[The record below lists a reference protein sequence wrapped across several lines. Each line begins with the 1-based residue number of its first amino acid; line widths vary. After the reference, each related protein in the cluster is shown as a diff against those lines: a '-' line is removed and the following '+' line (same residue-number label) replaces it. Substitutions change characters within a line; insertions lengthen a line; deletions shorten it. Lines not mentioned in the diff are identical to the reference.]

1 MDPETLETIGRACT
15 AVFWV
20 VGTIAGSTVILT
32 AGFGVPFLAVWSF
45 IYEHNQEK
53 GK

>member
-1 MDPETLETIGRACT
+1 MDPETLQSLGNACT

-20 VGTIAGSTVILT
+20 VGTIAGSMVILT
-32 AGFGVPFLAVWSF
+32 AGIGFPLLAVWSF
-45 IYEHNQEK
+45 IHEHNREK